1 MPPNSG
7 ATIVRTRSCVPPAH
21 ESEQAVNGVQVL
33 MAQSTGQPCVLQV
46 CVSVECGHAAPPAL
60 GPVCARLR
68 DCEPVPHEAVHV
80 DQAPKSPTTQSVAH
94 AAVLQLRVSAR
105 YGHT

>member
-1 MPPNSG
+1 MKDAVTQS
-7 ATIVRTRSCVPPAH
+7 VAH
-21 ESEQAVNGVQVL
+21 A
-33 MAQSTGQPCVLQV
+33 AVLQAR
-46 CVSVECGHAAPPAL
+46 VSAECAHATPPKVGSVVL
-60 GPVCARLR
+60 RLR
-68 DCEPVPHEAVHV
+68 CCEPVPHDLVHV